1 MSRLE
6 IEPGTTPRAPARR
19 GALLR
24 IVPFGSYA
32 GRPWVLLERSA
43 LVYRRGWLIIF
54 SGFFE
59 PLFYLLS
66 FGSGLGKLVGGVTAP
81 NGHPL
86 TYAQYIAPAL
96 LASSAMNGA
105 IADSTMNVFFKLKFA
120 KLYDGMLA
128 SSLGVLD
135 VALGEIG
142 WAVSRGGLYAIGF
155 VLVMLAMHL
164 VLSPWALLLIPA
176 ALGIGFGFAAVGM
189 AVTTY
194 LRSWQDLQL
203 VTLVT
208 LPMFLFSGT
217 FYGLSAYPPWLRFVV
232 ECLPLNHA
240 VVLMRSLAVGD
251 IHVGLLWHLGYF
263 VVMAILGLRLTARRL
278 GILLLT

>member
-1 MSRLE
+1 MSTAVAGL
-6 IEPGTTPRAPARR
+6 PRH
-19 GALLR
+19 GVLLR
-24 IVPFGSYA
+24 MLPPGLYA

-43 LVYRRGWLIIF
+43 MVYRRSWMVIF

-66 FGSGLGKLVGGVTAP
+66 FGTGLSKLVGGVTAP

-86 TYAQYIAPAL
+86 TYAEYIAPAL

-135 VALGEIG
+135 VALGEIS
-142 WAVSRGGLYAIGF
+142 WAVLRGGLYAIGF
-155 VLVMLAMHL
+155 VLIMLVMGL
-164 VLSPWALLLIPA
+164 VHSAWALLLVPA
-176 ALGIGFGFAAVGM
+176 ALVVGFGFAAVGM

-194 LRSWQDLQL
+194 LRSWQDLH
-203 VTLVT
+203 VVMMAT

-217 FYGLSAYPPWLRFVV
+217 FYGLSAYPAWLRIIV

-240 VVLMRSLAVGD
+240 VIVMRSLAVGD
-251 IHVGLLWHLGYF
+251 LNVGLLWHLLYF
-263 VVMAILGLRLTARRL
+263 VVMSAFGLWFTARRL
-278 GILLLT
+278 GALLLT